1 MDRTALLKE
10 IEKNIK
16 ACNKCRLC
24 KTAKNPVPGEGSPN
38 AEVVFIGE
46 APGETEDLT
55 GRPFV
60 GRAGRLLETLLAK
73 IGYKREDVWIG
84 NIIKHRPPQNR
95 DPLPDE
101 VLACRPYLTEQLRI
115 MSPKLIITLGRFALS
130 YFYTDG
136 KISRDKGSLLV
147 TAKFNVFPVYHPAA
161 ALRSPQMA
169 KELEE
174 DFLKIPG
181 VLLDLSVPK
190 SIKEGKMF
198 ITGDRSL
205 MKGTT
210 QFDGRKVNE
219 SLPDGQQRLL

>member
-1 MDRTALLKE
+1 MDKSAFLKE

-16 ACNKCRLC
+16 VCDKCRLC
-24 KTAKNPVPGEGSPN
+24 KTAKNPVPGEGNPN
-38 AEVVFIGE
+38 SEIVLIGE

-60 GRAGRLLETLLAK
+60 GRAGRLLETLLTK

-101 VLACRPYLTEQLRI
+101 ILACQPYLAEQLKI
-115 MSPKLIITLGRFALS
+115 MSPKLIVTLGRFALS
-130 YFYTDG
+130 HFYNDG
-136 KISRDKGSLLV
+136 KISRDRGSLIT

-161 ALRSPQMA
+161 ALRSPEMA
-169 KELEE
+169 KALEQ

-181 VLLDLSVPK
+181 VLKNL
-190 SIKEGKMF
+190 KEGKIM
-198 ITGDRSL
+198 L
-205 MKGTT
+205 EKGNG
-210 QFDGRKVNE
+210 QLDDSELN
-219 SLPDGQQRLL
+219 GQQRLL

>member
-1 MDRTALLKE
+1 VDKLSLLAV
-10 IEKNIK
+10 IDQNIK
-16 ACNKCRLC
+16 VCTKCRLG
-24 KTAKNPVPGEGSPN
+24 KTATNAVPGEGNSE
-38 AEVVFIGE
+38 AELVLIGE

-84 NIIKHRPPQNR
+84 NIIKHRPPLNR

-101 VLACRPYLTEQLRI
+101 ILACQPYLTEQLRL
-115 MSPKLIITLGRFALS
+115 MAPKLVVTLGRFALS

-136 KISRDKGSLLV
+136 KISRDRGSV
-147 TAKFNVFPVYHPAA
+147 ITTAKYAVFPVYHPAA

-169 KELEE
+169 TALEA

-181 VLLDLSVPK
+181 VLTSLKESGLLVKTKLD
-190 SIKEGKMF
+190 
-198 ITGDRSL
+198 L
-205 MKGTT
+205 MKGTKERV
-210 QFDGRKVNE
+210 DPE
-219 SLPDGQQRLL
+219 LPDGQQGLF